1 VSTPA
6 QAKELDW
13 FPCYPDRLLASGKWL
28 TMKDFQRGWY
38 WHLLVLMTRSKPLG
52 YLPLDGQLWMLAGAH
67 TKQYWEHHSG
77 LVLACFKVC
86 EFDGQRWIYSEPLM
100 KVLNEQTYK
109 RDIRQKQGRLGGLS
123 KQTRSKS
130 SLIYSLEFK
139 RIWEES
145 IWKCVGKSVAYKAF
159 QKALIVIQEEKKFN
173 EDAALEFLAEA
184 IEAFKISPAGR
195 DHGLFDG
202 YSAPHP
208 ASWLNAQ
215 RYFDDR
221 RTWRPGAAN
230 VAGKTGVGASGAPA
244 KASTIDPKCPTC
256 QGLGFTLAAGKAS
269 PCACRKRNAANGSAE
284 RCGDERQSADASGAG
299 RDFKSAGAN
308 DR

>member
-1 VSTPA
+1 MSTPA

-13 FPCYPDRLLASGKWL
+13 FPCYPDRLLASGKWQR
-28 TMKDFQRGWY
+28 MKDFQRGWY

-52 YLPLDGQLWMLAGAH
+52 YLPLDGRLWALAGSH
-67 TKQYWEHHSG
+67 SRQYWDNHSA
-77 LVLACFKVC
+77 LVLECFKVA
-86 EFDGQRWIYSEPLM
+86 EFDGHEWIYSESLL

-109 RDIRQKQGRLGGLS
+109 RDVRAANGRLGGQI

-130 SLIYSLEFK
+130 SLMYSFEFQT
-139 RIWEES
+139 IWEKN
-145 IWKCVGKSVAYKAF
+145 IWKCVGKSKAYKAF
-159 QKALIVIQEEKKFN
+159 QNSLQVIEKEKN
-173 EDAALEFLAEA
+173 CREDQALEFLADA
-184 IEAFKISPAGR
+184 IEEFKSSPAGR

-202 YSAPHP
+202 YSSPHP

-221 RTWRPGAAN
+221 RTWRPGTPDM
-230 VAGKTGVGASGAPA
+230 AGKTANGASGAPA

-256 QGLGFTLAAGKAS
+256 KGLGFTLAAGKAS
-269 PCACRKRNAANGSAE
+269 PCACRKRNATNGTAE
-284 RCGDERQSADASGAG
+284 RCGDERQSEDAPSAS